1 MERLDFDLRKII
13 FVKFTFKSP
22 DSRLQTADSRIQSIF

>member
-1 MERLDFDLRKII
+1 MERQGVDLRKII

-22 DSRLQTADSRIQSIF
+22 DSRLQAPVYI